1 MTLTPAKARSGNAVI
16 LALAAIAALGSMA
29 IHMLVPALPQL
40 ARDLQVEPG
49 AAQLAISVYLAGL
62 GLGQLLA
69 GPAVDR
75 IGRRPVLLAGITA
88 YVLGAI
94 GSALAPSLP
103 WLLAARLV
111 QALGG
116 AAGVVTAR
124 VMVGDLFGREEQA
137 RRQATLMMVVLISP
151 SAAPVIGGLLAD
163 LGSWR
168 LIPAVLGLSALAAL
182 AIALPMLPPARA
194 GAVAPARAFLPD
206 LARLLRNR
214 QFLAV
219 TMTLAGGSSALYL
232 FLSSA
237 AFLLH
242 DFGLSESEAGP
253 FFLVV
258 AATSIAGTRLVAP
271 LGRRTDAV
279 LAGVGLILAGA
290 VIELALALGGVTG
303 PIALVAPMML
313 VGLGAGIVGP
323 SAISILLYVEEGLAG
338 TATSIAGAAQMLVSG
353 AATVAFAQFAPVSPL
368 RLALALIIAASAA
381 LAGATARRG

>member
-1 MTLTPAKARSGNAVI
+1 M
-16 LALAAIAALGSMA
+16 
-29 IHMLVPALPQL
+29 
-40 ARDLQVEPG
+40 
-49 AAQLAISVYLAGL
+49 
-62 GLGQLLA
+62 
-69 GPAVDR
+69 
-75 IGRRPVLLAGITA
+75 
-88 YVLGAI
+88 
-94 GSALAPSLP
+94 
-103 WLLAARLV
+103 
-111 QALGG
+111 
-116 AAGVVTAR
+116 
-124 VMVGDLFGREEQA
+124 
-137 RRQATLMMVVLISP
+137 
-151 SAAPVIGGLLAD
+151 
-163 LGSWR
+163 
-168 LIPAVLGLSALAAL
+168 
-182 AIALPMLPPARA
+182 PMLPPARA
-194 GAVAPARAFLPD
+194 GAVAPARAFLPE